1 MQLLESSIPTPF
13 LTQSPLEFSPL
24 FLVGD
29 KEVSPFPRTNDPGM
43 LAVPSESEHQTRFPH
58 PHINLRGLL
67 PAPFPA
73 NVVSVSF

>member
-1 MQLLESSIPTPF
+1 MQLLKSSILTPF

-29 KEVSPFPRTNDPGM
+29 KEVSPFPRTYGPGI
-43 LAVPSESEHQTRFPH
+43 LAVLPESEHQTRFPH
-58 PHINLRGLL
+58 PHINPRGRLS
-67 PAPFPA
+67 APFSA